1 VNTASTSPPLRI
13 SKKTPHVLRRS
24 YGYLAPYWR
33 ITAGAYGALLGTTS
47 LNILIPQFLRW
58 IIDRGIS
65 QGETGLLVW
74 SSLSLLVL
82 TLVRGFLSFLEGR
95 WSEIASQNVAYDL
108 RNDIQNKLTILSF
121 SFHDQTETGDLLA
134 RAVQDVERIRF
145 LTGRASL
152 RIVEAVLLLLGTSLV
167 LTWMNARLASQV
179 LVIMPFLVLAALEF
193 GRRYRPLSLQIQR
206 QVGTLTASVEQ
217 NLRGAQVVKAFGQ
230 EKAEVTRFER
240 ENEAWFRLS
249 AYASRLQAIN
259 LPLLFLLAN
268 LGVALIVW
276 SGGRA
281 VIRGDLTL
289 GEMIAFTTYL
299 GQLIDPIRRLGLI
312 IPAIIIA
319 ASAGE
324 RIFEVL
330 DSVPEVKDAPRAIPL
345 PALQGRV
352 CFERVS
358 FSYGKRHVLSEIDF
372 QAEPGQV
379 VALVG
384 PTGSGKSSIVNL
396 IPRFYDPTSGRI
408 TVDGFDL
415 RQVKLNSLRSQI
427 GIVLQET
434 VLFSGTIRE
443 NLQFGCSGCREA
455 EMIAAAQAAQAHEFI
470 QAMPKGYETRVGE
483 RGVTLSGGQR
493 QRLAIARAMLMD
505 PRILILDDA
514 TASVDTGTEHLIQEA
529 LKRLM
534 QGRTTFVI
542 AHRLGT
548 VMRADLILV
557 LEKGRIAARGTHA
570 GLLQVSPL
578 YAEVYRRQLSR
589 DVEPAGN
596 DRPGEGGSCRSDGP
610 S

>member
-1 VNTASTSPPLRI
+1 VNTASNPLTLRV

-33 ITAGAYGALLGTTS
+33 ITAGAYGALLGVTA
-47 LNILIPQFLRW
+47 LNIAIPQFLRW

-74 SSLSLLVL
+74 SSLGLLVL

-95 WSEIASQNVAYDL
+95 WSEVASQNVAYDL

-152 RIVEAVLLLLGTSLV
+152 RIVEAVLLLLSTSLV
-167 LTWMNARLASQV
+167 LIWMNARLASQV
-179 LVIMPFLVLAALEF
+179 LVIMPFLVLTALEF

-206 QVGTLTASVEQ
+206 QVGALTASVEQ

-230 EKAEVTRFER
+230 ERAEVARFER

-249 AYASRLQAIN
+249 AYASRLQAVN

-330 DSVPEVKDAPRAIPL
+330 DSVPEVKDAPRAVPM

-358 FSYGKRHVLSEIDF
+358 FSYGNRHVLSEIDF

-415 RQVKLNSLRSQI
+415 RQVKLSSLRSQI

-443 NLQFGCSGCREA
+443 NLQFGCNGCQEA

-470 QAMPKGYETRVGE
+470 QAMPKGYDTRVGE

-589 DVEPAGN
+589 EVEPAGN
-596 DRPGEGGSCRSDGP
+596 DLPG
-610 S
+610 